1 MAIADAVTAKKEALA
16 GLESDIRWGIS
27 SVYNK
32 LWQEN
37 LTVALDEAVQAAT
50 DNCIL
55 KEGILE

>member
-32 LWQEN
+32 LWQDN
-37 LTVALDEAVQAAT
+37 LTAALD
-50 DNCIL
+50 
-55 KEGILE
+55 